1 MHHFMWRATTAV
13 LVVLAAFALSA
24 SAQAPSNTSSD
35 ANKIQ
40 PTVQPNAGA
49 TNVPQPGAVQPGA
62 TPRARAAQRPVVAQ
76 PQVNPDVARQRELLT
91 RPGTTV
97 QPAAP
102 GATARVR
109 TGVRDGV
116 IQTDQGDFATRT
128 TLPNQPFIQQRTV
141 LRPGEMRGPD
151 FGVWFNRPVR
161 DGLVISD
168 IGTVGPITRLGF
180 REGDRII
187 SVNGHAVTTE
197 RQFVDFLMADTLH
210 PAQVVVFRNGRNETV
225 VVDPTFFTEQQ
236 TFVADV
242 APLEQFG
249 IVLDDRFTDRVVV
262 WRVLPGTPAFYAG
275 FRPGDVITTLSG
287 QPFRTRLDFE
297 NAIVAMRPGEIP
309 VRIARGDRLR
319 DLIVDVPQFQRTAM
333 RTGQPV
339 GDRLDKR
346 EVLRDEVRA
355 EGIEPRIDNPDQRPY
370 LQNPPRSERR

>member
-1 MHHFMWRATTAV
+1 MWRATAAV

-24 SAQAPSNTSSD
+24 NAQAPSNNSSD

-40 PTVQPNAGA
+40 PNVQPNAGV

-62 TPRARAAQRPVVAQ
+62 TLRARAAQRQAVNQ
-76 PQVNPDVARQRELLT
+76 PQVTTEAARQRALLNQ
-91 RPGTTV
+91 PGT
-97 QPAAP
+97 QAAP
-102 GATARVR
+102 SATARVR
-109 TGVRDGV
+109 AGVRDGV
-116 IQTDQGDFATRT
+116 IQTDQGDFASRT
-128 TLPNQPFIQQRTV
+128 ALPNQPFVQQRTV

-168 IGTVGPITRLGF
+168 IGTIGPITRLGF

-210 PAQVVVFRNGRNETV
+210 PAQVVLFRNGRNETV

-249 IVLDDRFTDRVVV
+249 IVLDDRFNDRVVV

-297 NAIVAMRPGEIP
+297 NAIVGMRPGEIP
-309 VRIARGDRLR
+309 VRVTRGDRLR
-319 DLIVDVPQFQRTAM
+319 DLVVDVPQFQRTAM
-333 RTGQPV
+333 RTGQSV

-355 EGIEPRIDNPDQRPY
+355 EGVEPRIDNPDQRPY
-370 LQNPPRSERR
+370 LQNPPRGERR

>member
-1 MHHFMWRATTAV
+1 
-13 LVVLAAFALSA
+13 L
-24 SAQAPSNTSSD
+24 N
-35 ANKIQ
+35 
-40 PTVQPNAGA
+40 
-49 TNVPQPGAVQPGA
+49 
-62 TPRARAAQRPVVAQ
+62 
-76 PQVNPDVARQRELLT
+76 

-97 QPAAP
+97 RPAAP
-102 GATARVR
+102 SATARVR
-109 TGVRDGV
+109 AGVRDGS
-116 IQTDQGDFATRT
+116 IPANQGDFATRT
-128 TLPNQPFIQQRTV
+128 TLPNQPFVQQRTV

-151 FGVWFNRPVR
+151 FGVWFNRPVQG
-161 DGLVISD
+161 GLVISD
-168 IGTVGPITRLGF
+168 LGTIGPITRLGF

-187 SVNGHAVTTE
+187 SVNGHPVTTE
-197 RQFVDFLMADTLH
+197 RQFVDFLMADTAS
-210 PAQVVVFRNGRNETV
+210 PAQVVLFRNGRNETV

-249 IVLDDRFTDRVVV
+249 IVLDDRFNDRVVV

-275 FRPGDVITTLSG
+275 FRAGDVITTLSG

-297 NAIVAMRPGEIP
+297 NAIVGMRPGEVP
-309 VRIARGDRLR
+309 VRVTRGDRLR

-355 EGIEPRIDNPDQRPY
+355 EGVEPRIDNPDQRPY